1 MLMLPTTMTVIEAK
15 EAGAP
20 EVLVPATRPVPE
32 PGPGEVLIAVAVAG
46 VNRPDVLQRQGLYPP
61 PKGASDLL
69 GLEVAGKIVARGPG
83 ADRFKDGDLVCALVN
98 GGGYAE
104 YAVTP
109 EATTLPVPHGLS
121 LEEAAALP
129 ETVFTIWHNIFER
142 GGLKPGEWL
151 LVHGGGGGIGTTA
164 IQLAAALGAKVIA
177 TVGSAA
183 KQRDCEAL
191 GAVRAINY
199 REEDFVEAVREITGG
214 HGADVILDMVGGDY
228 IERNLRAAALEG
240 RIVQIAFL
248 KGSKVELDLMRLM
261 MRRLTLT
268 GSTLRAQTPEAKA
281 RMARAI
287 EQRVWPLIAE
297 GKVKAVIDSSFK
309 LEDAAG
315 AHRRIDDPE
324 HIGKIVLVTASGA
337 NQAIA

>member
-1 MLMLPTTMTVIEAK
+1 MLPETMTVIEAR
-15 EAGAP
+15 EAGGP
-20 EVLVPATRPVPE
+20 EVLVTGTRPVPK
-32 PGPGEVLIAVAVAG
+32 PGPGEVLIEVAAAG
-46 VNRPDVLQRQGLYPP
+46 INRPDVVQRQGLYPP

-69 GLEVAGKIVARGPG
+69 GLEVSGKIVALG
-83 ADRFKDGDLVCALVN
+83 ADTGRYREGDRVCALVN

-104 YAVTP
+104 YAVAP
-109 EATTLPVPHGLS
+109 EATTLRVPKGLS

-142 GGLKPGEWL
+142 GALKPGEWL

-164 IQLAAALGAKVIA
+164 IQVATALGAKVIA

-228 IERNLRAAALEG
+228 IERNLRAAAFEG

-248 KGSKVELDLMRLM
+248 KGSKVEIDLMRLM

-268 GSTLRAQTPEAKA
+268 GSTLRAQTPDAKA
-281 RMARAI
+281 RMTKAI
-287 EQRVWPLIAE
+287 EERVWPLIE
-297 GKVKAVIDSSFK
+297 ERKVKAIIDSSFK
-309 LEDAAG
+309 LVDAVG
-315 AHRRIDDPE
+315 AHWRIDDPE
-324 HIGKIVLVTASGA
+324 HIGKIVLVTK
-337 NQAIA
+337 

>member
-1 MLMLPTTMTVIEAK
+1 MLPKTMTVIEAR
-15 EAGAP
+15 EPGGP
-20 EVLVPATRPVPE
+20 EVLVPATRPVPK
-32 PGPGEVLIAVAVAG
+32 PGPGDVLIEVAAAG

-69 GLEVAGKIVARGPG
+69 GLEVAGKVVARGPG
-83 ADRFKDGDLVCALVN
+83 ADRYKNGDRVCALVN
-98 GGGYAE
+98 GGGYAQ
-104 YAVTP
+104 YAVAP
-109 EATTLPVPHGLS
+109 EATTLPVPDGLS
-121 LEEAAALP
+121 LEQAAALP
-129 ETVFTIWHNIFER
+129 ETVFTVWNNIFER

-164 IQLAAALGAKVIA
+164 IQLAAALGAHVIA

-191 GAVRAINY
+191 GALRAINY

-268 GSTLRAQTPEAKA
+268 GSTLRAQPPDAKA

-287 EQRVWPLIAE
+287 EQRIWPLFAA

-309 LEDAAG
+309 LEDAVG

-324 HIGKIVLVTASGA
+324 HIGKIVLVTSSGA

>member
-1 MLMLPTTMTVIEAK
+1 MLPKTMTVIEAW
-15 EAGAP
+15 EAGGP
-20 EVLVPATRPVPE
+20 EVLVAGERPVPT
-32 PGPGEVLIAVAVAG
+32 PGPGEVLIEVTAAG
-46 VNRPDVLQRQGLYPP
+46 INRPDVLQRQGLYPP

-69 GLEVAGKIVARGPG
+69 GLEVAGKVVALGPG
-83 ADRFKDGDLVCALVN
+83 STRFKQGDEVCALVN

-104 YAVTP
+104 FCVAP
-109 EATTLPVPHGLS
+109 EATTLPVPGGLT

-129 ETVFTIWHNIFER
+129 ETVFTVWHNVFER
-142 GGLKPGEWL
+142 AALKPGVWL
-151 LVHGGGGGIGTTA
+151 LVHGGGSGIGTTA
-164 IQLAAALGAKVIA
+164 IQLASALGAKVMA

-183 KQRDCEAL
+183 KVKDCEAL

-248 KGSKVELDLMRLM
+248 KGSKVEIDLMRLM

-268 GSTLRAQTPEAKA
+268 GSTLRAQPPEAKA
-281 RMARAI
+281 RMAQAI
-287 EQRVWPLIAE
+287 ETRVWPLIAE
-297 GKVKAVIDSSFK
+297 GKVKPIIDSTFQ
-309 LEDAAG
+309 LADAAG
-315 AHRRIDDPE
+315 AHKRIDDPE
-324 HIGKIVLVTASGA
+324 HIGKIVLAVK
-337 NQAIA
+337 